1 MVPVSSKLWT
11 KKHGFGR
18 KDMPRSRSTQ
28 TVNLKMRQSESVS
41 VIVSAIVNSVDCFD

>member
-18 KDMPRSRSTQ
+18 KDMPRCRSTQ
-28 TVNLKMRQSESVS
+28 TVNLKMRQSEISFG
-41 VIVSAIVNSVDCFD
+41 DCFSDCEFS